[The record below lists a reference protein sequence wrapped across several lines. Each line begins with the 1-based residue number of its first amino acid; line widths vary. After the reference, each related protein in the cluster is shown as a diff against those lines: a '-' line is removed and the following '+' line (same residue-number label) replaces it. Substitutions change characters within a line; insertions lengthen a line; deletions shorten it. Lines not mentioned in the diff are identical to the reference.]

1 MRWTRVRESAD
12 ERATATR
19 SNVQSRAAGALHDLA
34 GWPSGRLHVALG
46 VFDGVHLGH
55 RALVVHLV
63 RGARAAGATA
73 IAVTFDPLPIEVLA
87 PGAPPSA
94 LSDAEERTALLRGAG
109 ADAVALLR
117 FDGTFAALAPEAF
130 VASLTGAGA
139 IDRVV
144 VGGDFR
150 FGHGRSGDLRLLRE
164 LGLQRGFEVDEFPP
178 LAVGGAIVSSTRI
191 RNALRAGEVEL
202 AAALLGRP
210 YAVRGTVVH
219 GEQRGRGLGYPTINI
234 ETPPARLLPKDG
246 IYAMWVEV
254 GGARRGAAASLG
266 LRPTFGSGPRRL
278 EAFLLDFSGELYDAP
293 VRASFVRHLRDELA
307 FETPEAL
314 AAQIA
319 RDVEA
324 TRAAL
329 R

>member
-1 MRWTRVRESAD
+1 MIRGLD
-12 ERATATR
+12 
-19 SNVQSRAAGALHDLA
+19 
-34 GWPSGRLHVALG
+34 GWPGGALHVALG

-55 RALVVHLV
+55 RALIAHLV
-63 RGARAAGATA
+63 RGARASGATTVA
-73 IAVTFDPLPIEVLA
+73 ATFDPLPIEVLA

-94 LSDAEERTALLRGAG
+94 LSDADERCALLREAG
-109 ADAVALLR
+109 ADAVALIR
-117 FDGTFAALAPEAF
+117 FDEKFAALTPEMF
-130 VASLTGAGA
+130 VSRLTGAGA
-139 IDRVV
+139 VGRVV
-144 VGGDFR
+144 VGSDFR
-150 FGHGRSGDLRLLRE
+150 FGHERSGDLRLLRE
-164 LGLQRGFEVDEFPP
+164 LGRQKGFEVDEFPP
-178 LAVGGAIVSSTRI
+178 LAARGAVVSSTRI
-191 RNALRAGEVEL
+191 RNALRAGEAEI

-234 ETPPARLLPKDG
+234 ETPPERLLPKDG

-254 GGARRGAAASLG
+254 GGARHRAAASLG

-293 VRASFVRHLRDELA
+293 VRASFVRRLRDELY
-307 FETPEAL
+307 FEGPEAL

-324 TRAAL
+324 ARRAL
-329 R
+329 Q